1 LFGSSFFLSFLELVL
16 DFFAKGESHG
26 GSWDEGKKSSVGETQ
41 GRQRKKECFLAKR
54 YSVAPDF
61 SLLFFFSGLGVGFV
75 CQMSC
80 GLSALIGLG
89 EFDLMVTRGAVV

>member
-1 LFGSSFFLSFLELVL
+1 L

-61 SLLFFFSGLGVGFV
+61 SLLFFSQVWAWV
-75 CQMSC
+75 
-80 GLSALIGLG
+80 LSVKCL
-89 EFDLMVTRGAVV
+89 VV